1 MVKRMPRS
9 RKYKINPGKRI
20 IRTVYDDEIQKL
32 EQQLRETKQKL
43 DDLKE
48 ERKRVLCL
56 S

>member
-1 MVKRMPRS
+1 MPKP
-9 RKYKINPGKRI
+9 RKYKLSLGKRV